1 MDGWKRRRKEVIR
14 MDGRFFITIFGKRRF
29 AGNSES
35 ALTDGRESFIRL
47 LLFGVDGGIEI
58 EMWWTLLSFPE
69 DRGSCF
75 VDILRLPF
83 FHFVMFTTF
92 SSSSLMSFLL
102 SPLGFSL
109 CYFLLPIHKLSLD
122 STAFFPLSLF
132 CVIPVLVNIFFSA
145 FSSPCP
151 YFFVF

>member
-1 MDGWKRRRKEVIR
+1 

-29 AGNSES
+29 AGDSES

-58 EMWWTLLSFPE
+58 EMWWTLLLFPE

-83 FHFVMFTTF
+83 FHFVHGQILL
-92 SSSSLMSFLL
+92 SSSFFL
-102 SPLGFSL
+102 SHLGFSFPVCCIL
-109 CYFLLPIHKLSLD
+109 FYSYTILS
-122 STAFFPLSLF
+122 
-132 CVIPVLVNIFFSA
+132 
-145 FSSPCP
+145 
-151 YFFVF
+151 